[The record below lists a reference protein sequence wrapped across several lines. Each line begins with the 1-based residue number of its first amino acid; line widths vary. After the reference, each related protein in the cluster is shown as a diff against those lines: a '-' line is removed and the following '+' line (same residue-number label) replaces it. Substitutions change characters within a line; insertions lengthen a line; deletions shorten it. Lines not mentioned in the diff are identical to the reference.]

1 MPSTARWP
9 GTCPERSRRSGWPIL
24 VASFATRVGPSICA
38 MPSRNNFVIPD
49 RSEAIT
55 LSSRPERSEVE
66 GPCVFAPPRKRS
78 SRSSRR
84 KPASFTSGQSRRQ
97 CYRETGRIC
106 HPERSNCFAQ
116 RSGCGV
122 EGPLPA
128 QIGRRP
134 SGNSPMLAPT
144 NSLRQST
151 SRLVFVPGMTG
162 DLRQPRFLLGS
173 EMDFHACQSR
183 RPGAPLLPIHREG
196 WALGPQL

>member
-38 MPSRNNFVIPD
+38 MPSRNNSPIPTGAQ
-49 RSEAIT
+49 RSGGT
-55 LSSRPERSEVE
+55 LCFRTAAKTIILFKQAQASILHQWTVAETVL
-66 GPCVFAPPRKRS
+66 PRN
-78 SRSSRR
+78 R
-84 KPASFTSGQSRRQ
+84 K
-97 CYRETGRIC
+97 IC